1 MKKAFPF
8 VWRYLAV
15 VVISCLL
22 TFVISQ
28 SKAGA
33 VEAANANV
41 ALPAAIGVDGARH
54 LLNRTGFSATP
65 EEINAFAALS
75 RADAADRLLKAATI
89 TAITA
94 PPGWVNEPP
103 PSPAAVQA
111 KSPEERRA
119 LQRLYGEQA
128 LELREWWFREMM
140 TTPSPLT
147 EKMTLFWHNHFAT
160 SQQKV
165 KFTPLLYQQ
174 NVLLRRNA
182 LGNFGTLLREIAHDP
197 AMLIYLDGANSRKE
211 QPNENFAREVMEL
224 FTLGEGHYSEKDIK
238 EAARAFTGWSV
249 DRESGKFMFRRGI
262 HDYGVKTVFNKTG
275 NFEGNEIID
284 LLLAKPETAEFITR
298 KLSTEFVSPNPDE
311 TEVKRVAAIFKDSG
325 YNIAK
330 LMRTLLTSDAFYAPA
345 NRAALIKS
353 PVEFVVGTLKTF
365 EIQTPNLNLRTFVI
379 ASALLGQNVF
389 TPPNVKG
396 WPGGEV
402 WINSATLLGRK
413 QLLDRLFSN
422 EDRMEVVMRNIDE
435 MAMRNGEPPPV
446 GREARMQRQLQ
457 RQMGTLNWNLDKWA
471 TQYQQAH
478 GANTREDLTRVVL
491 AIAPQ
496 SAITVSENPA
506 DWVRQLVADPAYQ
519 LK

>member
-1 MKKAFPF
+1 MNRQKIL
-8 VWRYLAV
+8 RHG
-15 VVISCLL
+15 I
-22 TFVISQ
+22 
-28 SKAGA
+28 KAGIA
-33 VEAANANV
+33 PMSFLLCFFLFFLSGLGVAAQ
-41 ALPAAIGVDGARH
+41 PTIGADGARH
-54 LLNRTGFSATP
+54 LLNRAGFSASAD
-65 EEINAFAALS
+65 EINLFAALS
-75 RADAADRLLKAATI
+75 RSDAADKLLKAVNPIAVTPPPEW
-89 TAITA
+89 ANDA
-94 PPGWVNEPP
+94 PP
-103 PSPAAVQA
+103 VQKKLQA
-111 KSPEERRA
+111 RTREEQQA
-119 LQRLYGEQA
+119 LQKMNNEHAQ
-128 LELREWWFREMM
+128 ELREWWFHEMM
-140 TTPSPLT
+140 VTPSPLT

-165 KFTPLLYQQ
+165 KFTPFLYQQ
-174 NVLLRRNA
+174 NTMLRRNA
-182 LGNFGTLLREIAHDP
+182 MGNFGTMLREVARDP

-249 DRESGKFMFRRGI
+249 DRDTGQFMFRRGI
-262 HDYGVKTVFNKTG
+262 HDYGMKTVFNKSG
-275 NFEGNEIID
+275 NFEGDEIVD

-298 KLSTEFVSPNPDE
+298 KLWKEFISPMPDE
-311 TEVKRVAAIFKDSG
+311 MDVKRMAVIFKNSG

-330 LMRTLLTSDAFYAPA
+330 LMKIMLTSDAFYAPL
-345 NRAALIKS
+345 NRAVLIKS

-365 EIQTPNLNLRTFVI
+365 DIQAPNLRTFVI
-379 ASALLGQNVF
+379 ASALLGQNLF

-413 QLLDRLFSN
+413 QLLDRLFTN
-422 EDRMEVVMRNIDE
+422 EDRMDMTLRNIDE
-435 MAMRNGEPPPV
+435 MAMRNGDQPPA

-457 RQMGTLNWNLDKWA
+457 KQMGTVNWNLDKWA
-471 TQYQQAH
+471 LHYQQ
-478 GANTREDLTRVVL
+478 TRGSAALQDLTRVVL

-496 SAITVSENPA
+496 AAFSVSENPS